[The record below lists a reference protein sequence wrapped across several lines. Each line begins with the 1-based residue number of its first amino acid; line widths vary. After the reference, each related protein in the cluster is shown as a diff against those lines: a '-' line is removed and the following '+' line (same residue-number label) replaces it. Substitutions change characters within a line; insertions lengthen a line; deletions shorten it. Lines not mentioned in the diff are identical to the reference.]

1 MEGMMKY
8 TNPVIKGF
16 YPDPSVCFAN
26 GKYYLA
32 SSSFQYFPGVPIFES
47 DDLINWRQIGY
58 AITRSSQVKLDG
70 VPSSG
75 GIFAPTIR
83 FHEGRFYMITNNN
96 SANEN
101 YYIYTDDIY
110 GDWSEPVVV
119 EQDGIDPSLL
129 FDEGHVY
136 FISNGSDAD
145 GKGVINQC
153 EIDVTSG
160 RKLTDTRPIWQ
171 GTGGRYLE
179 SPHMY
184 HIGDWYYLMAAE
196 GGTEYGHMVTCARS
210 RSVWGPFES
219 CPGNPV
225 LTNRNKAPYIIQ
237 GIGHGDLIEREDGEW
252 FLVTLGFRQIHLWY
266 PFHHLGREVF
276 LTPVKFGEDGWFT
289 AGVDGT
295 TDESYEIQA
304 CDGAK
309 VEKSTEVN
317 QDSKRVGT
325 LTFANMD
332 WNIDWCY
339 MRIPVYDNYVLE
351 KDRAVLKGSP
361 VTLYEAK
368 SPTFIALRQRDF
380 DMELSIKVRLYAV
393 DESESEGGIT
403 IYQTENEHYDLFVAK
418 TDTGYAAVLRLNL
431 GGIKHI
437 ESICSLESD
446 EAHFIIRADAMGYH
460 FFVETDDEKVEL
472 GYGKSQFLSSEV
484 CGGFT
489 GVMIGLYAV
498 GECKTEFCDFNLK
511 Y

>member
-1 MEGMMKY
+1 M
-8 TNPVIKGF
+8 
-16 YPDPSVCFAN
+16 
-26 GKYYLA
+26 
-32 SSSFQYFPGVPIFES
+32 
-47 DDLINWRQIGY
+47 
-58 AITRSSQVKLDG
+58 
-70 VPSSG
+70 
-75 GIFAPTIR
+75 
-83 FHEGRFYMITNNN
+83 
-96 SANEN
+96 
-101 YYIYTDDIY
+101 
-110 GDWSEPVVV
+110 
-119 EQDGIDPSLL
+119 
-129 FDEGHVY
+129 
-136 FISNGSDAD
+136 
-145 GKGVINQC
+145 
-153 EIDVTSG
+153 
-160 RKLTDTRPIWQ
+160 
-171 GTGGRYLE
+171 
-179 SPHMY
+179 
-184 HIGDWYYLMAAE
+184 
-196 GGTEYGHMVTCARS
+196 
-210 RSVWGPFES
+210 
-219 CPGNPV
+219 
-225 LTNRNKAPYIIQ
+225 
-237 GIGHGDLIEREDGEW
+237 
-252 FLVTLGFRQIHLWY
+252 
-266 PFHHLGREVF
+266 
-276 LTPVKFGEDGWFT
+276 

-380 DMELSIKVRLYAV
+380 DMELSVKVRLYAV

-489 GVMIGLYAV
+489 GVMIGVYAV